1 MKCIKIN
8 NHIELNKLSKAFKRS
23 NSLNSNKSLR
33 LSYSNLKVKN
43 NNINNS
49 NNKSCKRM
57 IIKIY
62 QIITKKYINYLFKYK

>member
-1 MKCIKIN
+1 MKWIKIN
-8 NHIELNKLSKAFKRS
+8 NHIELNKLSRAFKRL
-23 NSLNSNKSLR
+23 NTLNSNKSVR

-43 NNINNS
+43 NNINN
-49 NNKSCKRM
+49 SCKRM

>member
-43 NNINNS
+43 NNINNLY
-49 NNKSCKRM
+49 KRM

>member
-49 NNKSCKRM
+49 CKRM